1 MRRFFTYSF
10 FVLLSGSCISATL
23 PFRKEQR
30 VPSFAVNSEVSRHF
44 TSGNRTLPGIQ
55 FPSTIPT
62 SADSAATAYKVLLF
76 NYSAYDSVYA
86 VQMHHFLERELPGA
100 TLTDFFD
107 GSAEYFGRLL
117 EAQQAVVITYPF
129 VGDADQLGAYG
140 KKLETF
146 IRNGGLV
153 VVSGTHGYD
162 VLHQLGMLEVDN
174 TYYYEGGSIH
184 VKKENHPLLNGV
196 PNDFSVSNFIY
207 AFDLADAGFI
217 TLAEAEGFP
226 VVGYKDMGE
235 GKLVYLGLEY
245 YDDEALPSR
254 LLKNAFKWGL
264 PEPVINPNTTPVAAV
279 SNPAPAR
286 PAAKSRSEEIL
297 YTGNSQKFD
306 LKVYPNPY
314 MEKAAL
320 EINLEKSSVVTVE
333 MTNETGASVAL
344 LLPQRNLSAGFY
356 RVEVPDVNPG
366 IYFIKCKI
374 GGHIEV
380 RKVVKIAQ
388 Q

>member
-1 MRRFFTYSF
+1 MHRFSTHFIF
-10 FVLLSGSCISATL
+10 ILLSGVCISATL
-23 PFRKEQR
+23 PFRQEQR

-44 TSGNRTLPGIQ
+44 TSGSRTLPGIH
-55 FPSTIPT
+55 FPSTTPT
-62 SADSAATAYKVLLF
+62 SANSAATAYKVLLF

-86 VQMHHFLERELPGA
+86 VQMRHFLERELPGA

-107 GSAEYFGRLL
+107 GSADYFGRLL
-117 EAQQAVVITYPF
+117 ETQQAVVITYPF

-174 TYYYEGGSIH
+174 TYYYEGGNIH
-184 VKKENHPLLNGV
+184 VKKENHPLLTGI

-207 AFDLADAGFI
+207 AFDLTDAGFV

-245 YDDEALPSR
+245 YDDEAFPSR
-254 LLKNAFKWGL
+254 LLKNAFKWVL
-264 PEPVINPNTTPVAAV
+264 PEPVTNSNTTPIVTV
-279 SNPAPAR
+279 SSSASVR

-314 MEKAAL
+314 MEKAVL
-320 EINLEKSSVVTVE
+320 EINLEKPSVVTVE
-333 MTNETGASVAL
+333 MTNETGSSVAL

-356 RVEVPDVNPG
+356 RVEVPDVSPG
-366 IYFIKCKI
+366 IYFIKSKI

>member
-1 MRRFFTYSF
+1 MHRFFTYSIF
-10 FVLLSGSCISATL
+10 IFLSGVCISATL

-30 VPSFAVNSEVSRHF
+30 VPSFAVNSEVSRFF
-44 TSGNRTLPGIQ
+44 TSGSRTLPGIQ

-86 VQMHHFLERELPGA
+86 VQMRHFLERELPGA
-100 TLTDFFD
+100 ALTDFFD

-117 EAQQAVVITYPF
+117 ETQQAVVITYPF
-129 VGDADQLGAYG
+129 VGDADQLVAYG
-140 KKLETF
+140 KKLENFT
-146 IRNGGLV
+146 RNGGLV
-153 VVSGTHGYD
+153 IVSGTHGYD

-196 PNDFSVSNFIY
+196 PSDFSVSNFIY
-207 AFDLADAGFI
+207 AFDLTDAGFVS
-217 TLAEAEGFP
+217 LAEAEGFP
-226 VVGYKDMGE
+226 VVGYKEMGE

-264 PEPVINPNTTPVAAV
+264 PEPTSGTTPVAAV
-279 SNPAPAR
+279 STPSPVR
-286 PAAKSRSEEIL
+286 PTAKSRSEEIL

-314 MEKAAL
+314 MEKASL
-320 EINLEKSSVVTVE
+320 EINLEKPSVVTVE
-333 MTNETGASVAL
+333 MTNETGSSVAL

-380 RKVVKIAQ
+380 RKVVKMAQ